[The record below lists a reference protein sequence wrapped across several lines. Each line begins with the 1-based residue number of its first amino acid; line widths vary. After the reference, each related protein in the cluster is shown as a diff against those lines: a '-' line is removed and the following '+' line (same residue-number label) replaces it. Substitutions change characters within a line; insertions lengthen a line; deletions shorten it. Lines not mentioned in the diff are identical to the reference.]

1 MDEKM
6 PEKRKYFRVML
17 SLQISYTVVGG
28 PEEQKELHTKDIS
41 GGGMRLL
48 LEEELPVGTLLKV
61 TFELLM
67 GQEKIELD
75 AKVIWLNH
83 IPDDAIYPYEAGIEF
98 INVDVATRIKISN
111 CVLYK
116 AELLKEF
123 YR

>member
-1 MDEKM
+1 
-6 PEKRKYFRVML
+6 
-17 SLQISYTVVGG
+17 
-28 PEEQKELHTKDIS
+28 
-41 GGGMRLL
+41 MRLP

-67 GQEKIELD
+67 GQDKVELN

-83 IPDDAIYPYEAGIEF
+83 IPADPIYPYEAGIEF
-98 INVDVATRIKISN
+98 VDVDIAERIKISN